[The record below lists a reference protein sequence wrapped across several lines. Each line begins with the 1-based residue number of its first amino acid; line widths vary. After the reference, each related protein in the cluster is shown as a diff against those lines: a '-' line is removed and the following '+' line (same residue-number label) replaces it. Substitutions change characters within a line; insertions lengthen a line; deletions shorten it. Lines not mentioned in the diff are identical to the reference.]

1 MTGITGIEE
10 HAGDRLSW
18 VINYSGIYEFE
29 AIFPFVQSRLSARE
43 SRSKTSSG
51 VGSEQALAPGTNLPP
66 EPNPLRHISVDV

>member
-43 SRSKTSSG
+43 SRS
-51 VGSEQALAPGTNLPP
+51 
-66 EPNPLRHISVDV
+66 